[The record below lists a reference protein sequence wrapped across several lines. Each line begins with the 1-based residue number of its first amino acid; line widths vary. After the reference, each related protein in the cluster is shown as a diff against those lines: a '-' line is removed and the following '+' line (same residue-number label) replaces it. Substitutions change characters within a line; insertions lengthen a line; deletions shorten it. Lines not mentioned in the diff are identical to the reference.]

1 MGDLGGEGPSLTT
14 QWFTPNGLHP
24 MVYTHCLQRRTVS
37 NNPPAHT
44 HPMVYTLVYTLLHS
58 PHSLLHPPLA
68 PSPSPPLPSSAP
80 PLLLPHIAPL
90 NSTPHHTTN
99 YINYILN
106 KQVCEGGGGEDKG
119 EGPKVL
125 WLPRPQTGVERVL
138 GVVPDATAKD
148 VHRGV
153 QTGGGGRT
161 LLYMIIK
168 YDYLKTFIEE
178 CKQEEGDV
186 EETLLHMIHIQRS
199 FSGVMH
205 MRKQFSSVR
214 CVARRTGTLRE

>member
-1 MGDLGGEGPSLTT
+1 MRGWETDLGGGVGPSLTT
-14 QWFTPNGLHP
+14 QWFTTNCLHP
-24 MVYTHCLQRRTVS
+24 MVYTLVYREGPSLTTL
-37 NNPPAHT
+37 PPT
-44 HPMVYTLVYTLLHS
+44 HPMVYTHVYTLLHS
-58 PHSLLHPPLA
+58 PHSLLHAPLA
-68 PSPSPPLPSSAP
+68 PSPSPPLFLLLSPP
-80 PLLLPHIAPL
+80 PLTTHRSSSLHTPP
-90 NSTPHHTTN
+90 TPHHTTN

-161 LLYMIIK
+161 LLYI
-168 YDYLKTFIEE
+168 
-178 CKQEEGDV
+178 
-186 EETLLHMIHIQRS
+186 
-199 FSGVMH
+199 
-205 MRKQFSSVR
+205 
-214 CVARRTGTLRE
+214 